1 MSGYIYC
8 LENESMPG
16 LLKIGFTE
24 RTMEERLAEANSS
37 GTFGPPSDYTVV
49 FAKLVM
55 NPRHKESNIHTLLKK
70 HRINPKKEFFSAS
83 KEYVKLLFDLL
94 DGDWYTTQLV
104 VEDQDEIERANIKR
118 LNEFLNHHIFPA
130 SPQSPPITTKLLLEA
145 FSTWKSFNNYSF
157 QIKNGVQLLQKLVRD
172 TYGPPSSRGWTGIQI
187 IAKDMS

>member
-55 NPRHKESNIHTLLKK
+55 NPRHKESNMHTLLKK
-70 HRINPKKEFFSAS
+70 HRINPKKEFF
-83 KEYVKLLFDLL
+83 
-94 DGDWYTTQLV
+94 
-104 VEDQDEIERANIKR
+104 
-118 LNEFLNHHIFPA
+118 
-130 SPQSPPITTKLLLEA
+130 
-145 FSTWKSFNNYSF
+145 
-157 QIKNGVQLLQKLVRD
+157 
-172 TYGPPSSRGWTGIQI
+172 
-187 IAKDMS
+187 